1 MREFFLAFAI
11 IVAAM
16 IVACSFR
23 YTTILAGEDAEG
35 VLDRWTGSVTYPW
48 PESCETGDTGGR
60 RL

>member
-1 MREFFLAFAI
+1 MRELFIALAI
-11 IVAAM
+11 VVAAA

-23 YTTILAGEDAEG
+23 YTPILAGDDTEG

-48 PESCETGDTGGR
+48 SDSCEPGDTGR

>member
-1 MREFFLAFAI
+1 MRELLLAIA
-11 IVAAM
+11 IVAAAA

-48 PESCETGDTGGR
+48 PGSCEPGETGR